1 MAEGVLLREGGRAV
15 CVPPELDGRYAC
27 GSGADFLICFLLIL
41 LFCVFFVEFVKQLLF
56 LLFERDNVTDLVA
69 RILGNRKGGYVVYFD
84 VKGEG
89 VTAV

>member
-1 MAEGVLLREGGRAV
+1 MRLGCRFFFLL
-15 CVPPELDGRYAC
+15 
-27 GSGADFLICFLLIL
+27 FLICFLLIL

-84 VKGEG
+84 VKREG